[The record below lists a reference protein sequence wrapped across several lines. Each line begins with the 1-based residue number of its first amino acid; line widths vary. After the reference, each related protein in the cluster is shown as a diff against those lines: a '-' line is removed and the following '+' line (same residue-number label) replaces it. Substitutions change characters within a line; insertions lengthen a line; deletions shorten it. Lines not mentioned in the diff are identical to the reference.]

1 MGSVTE
7 LPSMRKTQDKMAS
20 PTETT
25 ESRFFG
31 GIGLR
36 GSSTEGQKVT
46 NGMREERKREPMQIF
61 KLEVLVGA
69 LAEFFQLYV
78 HDTQYGGVV

>member
-1 MGSVTE
+1 
-7 LPSMRKTQDKMAS
+7 
-20 PTETT
+20 
-25 ESRFFG
+25 
-31 GIGLR
+31 
-36 GSSTEGQKVT
+36 
-46 NGMREERKREPMQIF
+46 MQIF